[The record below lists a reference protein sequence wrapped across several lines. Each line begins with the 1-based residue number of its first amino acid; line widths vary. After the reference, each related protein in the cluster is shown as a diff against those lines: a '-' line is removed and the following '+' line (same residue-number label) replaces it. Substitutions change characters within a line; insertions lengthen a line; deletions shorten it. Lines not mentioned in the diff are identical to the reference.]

1 MSASVDCLGQSHTT
15 VVQSPEVTCVVL
27 PECGPPIVV
36 HGSVVD
42 QVVVEVAVQG
52 VPGPPGEQGIPGPA
66 GGEAFTRV
74 AATTLSALVV
84 VWEDSAGLV
93 RPLDYSDEEHAALL
107 CGLTIT
113 SADAGQGVIVQRI
126 GKLDA
131 AGLGLV
137 PGRVWLGV
145 DGRLTQ
151 TPPKDGCDILVGN
164 ATADER
170 IYLNFNEAIYLED

>member
-1 MSASVDCLGQSHTT
+1 MSCTP
-15 VVQSPEVTCVVL
+15 VVF
-27 PECGPPIVV
+27 PECGAPVV
-36 HGSVVD
+36 VQGQD
-42 QVVVEVAVQG
+42 CAQVVLEVAVQG
-52 VPGPPGEQGIPGPA
+52 PPGPRGEPGPA
-66 GGEAFTRV
+66 GGAAFTRV

-93 RPLDYSDEEHAALL
+93 RPLDYRDEEHAALL

-113 SADAGQGVIVQRI
+113 SADAGQDVTVQRI
-126 GKLDA
+126 GPLDA

-151 TPPKDGCDILVGN
+151 TPPQDGCDILVGN